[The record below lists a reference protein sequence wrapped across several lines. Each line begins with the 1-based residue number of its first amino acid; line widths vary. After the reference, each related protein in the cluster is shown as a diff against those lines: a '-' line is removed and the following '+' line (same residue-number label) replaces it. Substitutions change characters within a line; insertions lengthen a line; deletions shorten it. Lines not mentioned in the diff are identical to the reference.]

1 MYEVPRNEVWLLYK
15 TKIDYYEQGNIWTS
29 HHKLKISKLVGMKL
43 TFHQLWWRY
52 FSSAHLNLFDC
63 MILIHFSSFDCSS
76 FDLSRDLNVNCDSY
90 WDIIWNWFFMCC
102 VYLFVP
108 PKDFA
113 WSFVLFRISHFW
125 LACFLD
131 LKWKFSN
138 YELKLFWNYII

>member
-52 FSSAHLNLFDC
+52 LSSAHLNLFDC

-76 FDLSRDLNVNCDSY
+76 FDLSRDLNVNCDSF
-90 WDIIWNWFFMCC
+90 WDIIWNWFFMFCF
-102 VYLFVP
+102 YLFVP

-113 WSFVLFRISHFW
+113 WSFALFG
-125 LACFLD
+125 FLTFG
-131 LKWKFSN
+131 LLVYW
-138 YELKLFWNYII
+138 I